1 MKKSARYL
9 CLAALTGAAAVC
21 LTGCG
26 KVKKDYDVY
35 FFNQKSEIAE
45 SLEELT
51 DKYEEET
58 GKKVKVFTVG
68 TTEGSE
74 TMRSE
79 LKSKE
84 YPTLF
89 SSNAIVFEEWKSAGY
104 ATPVEDIHNEEPK
117 SRRVF
122 AGNA

>member
-51 DKYEEET
+51 DK
-58 GKKVKVFTVG
+58 
-68 TTEGSE
+68 
-74 TMRSE
+74 
-79 LKSKE
+79 
-84 YPTLF
+84 
-89 SSNAIVFEEWKSAGY
+89 
-104 ATPVEDIHNEEPK
+104 
-117 SRRVF
+117 
-122 AGNA
+122 